1 MLSKDILRNKFL
13 KKRKKKHRKVKN
25 FFFDPL
31 KKIIKKIKKTSVCIA
46 IYMPINYELDALL
59 SMNIQSSKKIYF
71 LAPIVTDKNNMN
83 FFTLRKMMFFR

>member
-1 MLSKDILRNKFL
+1 
-13 KKRKKKHRKVKN
+13 
-25 FFFDPL
+25 
-31 KKIIKKIKKTSVCIA
+31 
-46 IYMPINYELDALL
+46 MPINYELDALL